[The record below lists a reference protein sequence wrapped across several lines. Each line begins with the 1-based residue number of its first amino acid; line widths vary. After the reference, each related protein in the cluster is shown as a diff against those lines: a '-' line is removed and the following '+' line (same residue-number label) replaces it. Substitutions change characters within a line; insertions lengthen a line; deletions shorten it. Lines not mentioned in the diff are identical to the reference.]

1 MIIYYFSPL
10 WGKEKPC
17 QWKKQLSIY
26 LSIIPP
32 KSFSFVF
39 FFSTVPNAAVFEASS
54 SKDGSAF
61 VLFPRVRKGVVD
73 VNRDDVMTGDH
84 RQSQHPRLLY
94 RRGIEGRIR
103 IIGTVR
109 GERGILN
116 EVSGMTR
123 NLISAAVKY
132 LVLPYENNA
141 CDDSP
146 TSAVV
151 VFSAELRL
159 DHNSN
164 IPDTNRV

>member
-1 MIIYYFSPL
+1 MSSHLKPYLILYSPAPDNSSYLTELMIIYDFSPL
-10 WGKEKPC
+10 WDKEKPC
-17 QWKKQLSIY
+17 PWKKQLSIY

-32 KSFSFVF
+32 DFFSFV
-39 FFSTVPNAAVFEASS
+39 FFSTVPNAAEFEASS

-84 RQSQHPRLLY
+84 RQSQNPRLLY

-116 EVSGMTR
+116 EASGMT
-123 NLISAAVKY
+123 
-132 LVLPYENNA
+132 
-141 CDDSP
+141 
-146 TSAVV
+146 
-151 VFSAELRL
+151 
-159 DHNSN
+159 
-164 IPDTNRV
+164 